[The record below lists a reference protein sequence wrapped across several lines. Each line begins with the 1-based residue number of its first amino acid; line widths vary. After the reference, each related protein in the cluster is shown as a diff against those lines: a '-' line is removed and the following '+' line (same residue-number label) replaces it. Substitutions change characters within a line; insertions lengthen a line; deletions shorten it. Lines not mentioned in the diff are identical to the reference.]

1 MIKGKLFLSDNE
13 VKTIDGWKVP
23 YVNGE
28 DAKLFS
34 YTVTLCCN
42 CISCDNISTIF
53 MISGFDKHILW
64 NFSVKS
70 GKIDCL
76 IKNYYT

>member
-34 YTVTLCCN
+34 YTVTSVSYTHLDVYKRQELLCRCN
-42 CISCDNISTIF
+42 WIYF
-53 MISGFDKHILW
+53 L
-64 NFSVKS
+64 
-70 GKIDCL
+70 
-76 IKNYYT
+76 